1 MRFFV
6 LLVIALAL
14 SCAAQNTGEVAMKKN
29 VPDTAK
35 ASFEPQ
41 ALPENG
47 FVLDNG
53 LKVVLTEQHSY
64 PMICSV
70 VVVNVGSANESS
82 KLNGIS
88 HMVEHYAFNGT
99 KTRTEEQIYAE
110 IDKISGYNN
119 ASTGKNYT
127 SYIML
132 APKENIGAALDVQT
146 DMLFNSA
153 IPESKLE
160 REKGVVIE
168 EIKKDLASPGNK
180 KEEFFDEKFF
190 AGTSFSRPVIGT
202 PEVINSITVKELSD
216 YYHEYYVPNNM
227 TLWVTGDFDKKEM
240 TKKIK
245 KYFGA
250 YPLGAQPKEN
260 KKNKLDYPE
269 NKMFTAEVEDGSE
282 SVDIGFFG
290 PGPFEEDY
298 YAFSTA
304 VPLLNKHL
312 ADTFSGANA
321 EGISGINCG
330 YSVYRGV
337 SIVRISASLSAATDA
352 KSAVNRVMRAV
363 NAFGSGEIT
372 PAQLQQAKL
381 KVKAEEVYAKEK
393 IHYYV
398 FGKVPYIAVGAW
410 DAMQNYVKK
419 TDMLTTADVNAV
431 TKKYF
436 YKPKYT
442 ATAVT
447 LPVKKT
453 TFIKTDPDLKTDSA
467 VFHKT
472 TFENGLT
479 IIYKKVHASDIFSMH
494 VLVKNRSVNEPV
506 GKDGIADFLN
516 RAVAKTGVADSTE
529 AKLEA
534 IGAEAQF
541 VDNPYIPF
549 DDYYTTNGFSF
560 IRLQAL
566 NDYFEDAIS
575 ITARAMKSPDFSE
588 QQLNTVRDEMKQAFM
603 MGAGSPVKKAGRL
616 FISTLLPGSHLNKP
630 VLGTPEIVDSIT
642 AEDLKNF
649 HQNYFSPDNI
659 VISIVSSMDKQE
671 VFDRIVREFGYERRY
686 EGARPAAYV
695 MPESPVEDKT
705 VKETLGKP
713 QSCVKI
719 GTLLAEVKDPSEQ
732 LSLTMLGNVLSS
744 RLTDKVRVKKGLT
757 YSMGAGISFEQD
769 RGILAVTVGT
779 GKQNI
784 DEVAKIITEE
794 LGGLKD
800 FTVTKEELER
810 EVNSVA
816 GRLFMR
822 NISSLNQA
830 YYLGINEFEGK
841 GYMWGEEVIGKMK
854 KLTPEKL
861 QAVAKKYL
869 AGNKYLTVVV
879 E

>member
-1 MRFFV
+1 MKFFV
-6 LLVIALAL
+6 LLTVALAL
-14 SCAAQNTGEVAMKKN
+14 SCAAQNSGEIVMKKD
-29 VPDTAK
+29 VPVVAK
-35 ASFEPQ
+35 VSVNTLT
-41 ALPENG
+41 LPENG
-47 FVLDNG
+47 FVLENG
-53 LKVVLTEQHSY
+53 LKVVLSEQHSY

-70 VVVNVGSANESS
+70 VVVNVGSANESA

-88 HMVEHYAFNGT
+88 HMLEHYAFNGT

-132 APKENIGAALDVQT
+132 APKENISAALDVQT

-153 IPESKLE
+153 MPELKLE

-168 EIKKDLASPGNK
+168 EIKKDLASPGNARQ
-180 KEEFFDEKFF
+180 EFFDEKFF
-190 AGTSFSRPVIGT
+190 AGTSFSRPVAGAEQI
-202 PEVINSITVKELSD
+202 INSITLKDLSD

-250 YPLGAQPKEN
+250 YPAGAQPREN
-260 KKNKLDYPE
+260 KRNKLDYPSNE
-269 NKMFTAEVEDGSE
+269 IFTTMVEGGSE
-282 SVDIGFFG
+282 SVDIGLFG

-298 YAFSTA
+298 YAFSAA
-304 VPLLNKHL
+304 VPMLNKHL
-312 ADTFSGANA
+312 MDTFSGANA
-321 EGISGINCG
+321 EGVSDVNCG

-337 SIVRISASLSAATDA
+337 SVVKISASLSAATDA
-352 KSAVNRVMRAV
+352 KSAVNRIMRAM
-363 NAFGSGEIT
+363 NAFASGEIT
-372 PAQLQQAKL
+372 SVQLQQAKL
-381 KVKAEEVYAKEK
+381 KVKAEEVFSKEK

-419 TDMLTTADVNAV
+419 TDMLTTTDVNAV
-431 TKKYF
+431 MRKYF

-442 ATAVT
+442 ATAVI

-467 VFHKT
+467 VFFKT
-472 TFENGLT
+472 AFENGLT

-494 VLVKNRSVNEPV
+494 VLVKNRSMNEPE

-516 RAVAKTGVADSTE
+516 RAVANTGGADSTQ

-534 IGAEAQF
+534 IGAESQF

-549 DDYYTTNGFSF
+549 DDYYTTNAFSF
-560 IRLQAL
+560 IRVQVL
-566 NDYFEDAIS
+566 NDYFEDAVS
-575 ITARAMKSPDFSE
+575 VTARSMKAPDFSE
-588 QQLNTVRDEMKQAFM
+588 QQLNVVKAEMKQAIM
-603 MGAGSPVKKAGRL
+603 MGANSPVKKAGRL
-616 FISTLLPGSHLNKP
+616 FLSTLMPGSHLTKS
-630 VLGTPEIVDSIT
+630 VLGTPETVDSIT
-642 AEDLKNF
+642 AEDLKDF
-649 HQNYFSPDNI
+649 HKNYFSPDN
-659 VISIVSSMDKQE
+659 VIISVVSSIDKQE
-671 VFDRIVREFGYERRY
+671 VFDRLVREFGYEKKY
-686 EGARPAAYV
+686 EGARLAERA
-695 MPESPVEDKT
+695 MPESPAEDKT

-719 GTLLAEVKDPSEQ
+719 GTLLVEVKDPSEQ
-732 LSLTMLGNVLSS
+732 LALTMLGNVLSA

-757 YSMGAGISFEQD
+757 YSMGAGISFEQN

-779 GKQNI
+779 GRQNI

-794 LGGLKD
+794 LGGLKN

-810 EVNSVA
+810 EVNSVV

-830 YYLGINEFEGK
+830 YYLGINEFDGK
-841 GYMWGEEVIGKMK
+841 GYMWGEEVISKMK

-861 QAVAKKYL
+861 QSVAGKYL
-869 AGNKYLTVVV
+869 AGNKYLTVII